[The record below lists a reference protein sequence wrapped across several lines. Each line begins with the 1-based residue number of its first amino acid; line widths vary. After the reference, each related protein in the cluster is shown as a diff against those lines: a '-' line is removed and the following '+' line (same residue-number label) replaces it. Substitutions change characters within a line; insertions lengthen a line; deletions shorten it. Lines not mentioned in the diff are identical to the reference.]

1 MFDTRRN
8 IVGLDELKNKAKEM
22 AGQHP
27 DQVNQ
32 GVDKAREFADEKT
45 GGQHSDQLQQGA
57 DKLKHAMGGEQQQEQ
72 QPNPEQQNQ

>member
-1 MFDTRRN
+1 M
-8 IVGLDELKNKAKEM
+8 GLDDLKNKAKEM

-57 DKLKHAMGGEQQQEQ
+57 DKLKNAMGGQPQNQEQ